1 LAIFRRFA
9 PELPHTGTTV
19 LLGAA
24 AMNSEV
30 QLVPSI
36 DTAPPAI
43 ARNVLVRVALLCA
56 AGVLSLWLTKIALFT
71 AVGTLLGFVALPSEP
86 RRQVSWLKVALGIA
100 GVCATVGTF
109 RFLVVEA
116 VPGMVEGGTTAT
128 EQRVVS
134 RLREVLFAEDAWRK
148 NAFYDPDGDHVG
160 SAGLLGEL
168 TAELGVRAGK
178 RVEPAVL
185 EGYPKLVD
193 TRLGPAAEVGGYLLL
208 VCLPKRDGGYTA
220 KPGDAIDDE
229 AAERHF
235 YAYAWPAERG
245 QGLTKAYFL
254 DEHERILRA
263 DSQETEPR
271 RLIGVDAPPS
281 CDDISAPATA
291 ADWRVWRN
299 KKPRATLPYD
309 KP

>member
-1 LAIFRRFA
+1 MHSDAKPIPSA
-9 PELPHTGTTV
+9 DTSPELARSV
-19 LLGAA
+19 L
-24 AMNSEV
+24 
-30 QLVPSI
+30 
-36 DTAPPAI
+36 T
-43 ARNVLVRVALLCA
+43 RVVLLCA
-56 AGVLSLWLTKIALFT
+56 IAVLSLWLTKLALFA
-71 AVGTLLGFVALPSEP
+71 AVGTLLGFVALPARP
-86 RRQVSWLKVALGIA
+86 QRQVLWLKLSLAAA
-100 GVCATVGTF
+100 GACATFGTF
-109 RFLVVEA
+109 RFLAREA

-134 RLREVLFAEDAWRK
+134 RLRELLFAEDAWRK
-148 NAFYDPDGDHVG
+148 NAYYDPDGDHVG

-168 TAELGVRAGK
+168 TAELGVRSGN

-208 VCLPKRDGGYTA
+208 ICLPKQGGGYSA

-245 QGLTKAYFL
+245 QGLTTAYFL
-254 DEHERILRA
+254 DEHERILLA
-263 DSQETEPR
+263 DSQELEPR

-281 CDDISAPATA
+281 CEDISAPATA
-291 ADWRVWRN
+291 GDWRVWRH
-299 KKPRATLPYD
+299 KKPRANLPFD

>member
-1 LAIFRRFA
+1 MTPDASLKPSAA
-9 PELPHTGTTV
+9 PSFEGVTRGV
-19 LLGAA
+19 LL
-24 AMNSEV
+24 
-30 QLVPSI
+30 
-36 DTAPPAI
+36 
-43 ARNVLVRVALLCA
+43 RVLLLCTA
-56 AGVLSLWLTKIALFT
+56 AVVSLWLTKLALFA
-71 AVGTLLGFVALPSEP
+71 AVGTLLGFVALPAQP
-86 RRQVSWLKVALGIA
+86 RRQIFWLRLSLAVA
-100 GVCATVGTF
+100 GVCATIGTF
-109 RFLVVEA
+109 RFLVLEA

-134 RLREVLFAEDAWRK
+134 RLREILFAQDAWRK
-148 NAFYDPDGDHVG
+148 NAYYDPDGDHIG

-168 TAELGVRAGK
+168 TGEFGVRSGN

-193 TRLGPAAEVGGYLLL
+193 TRLGPAAEVGGYLVL
-208 VCLPKRDGGYTA
+208 VCLPKQGGGYSA

-245 QGLTKAYFL
+245 QGLTTAYFL

-263 DSQETEPR
+263 DSQELEPR

-281 CDDISAPATA
+281 CDDVSAPATA
-291 ADWRVWRN
+291 GDWRVWRH
-299 KKPRATLPYD
+299 KKPRASLPFD
-309 KP
+309 KK

>member
-1 LAIFRRFA
+1 
-9 PELPHTGTTV
+9 
-19 LLGAA
+19 
-24 AMNSEV
+24 MNSEA
-30 QLVPSI
+30 QLVPSV
-36 DTAPPAI
+36 DTSSSVI
-43 ARNVLVRVALLCA
+43 ARSVLVRVGLLCA
-56 AGVLSLWLTKIALFT
+56 AGVVSLWLTKIALFT
-71 AVGTLLGFVALPSEP
+71 AVGTLLGFVSLPAEP
-86 RRQVSWLKVALGIA
+86 RRQVIWLKVALGVA

-109 RFLVVEA
+109 RFLVAEA

-128 EQRVVS
+128 EQRAVS
-134 RLREVLFAEDAWRK
+134 RLREILFAEDAWRK
-148 NAFYDPDGDHVG
+148 NAFYDPDGDRVG

-168 TAELGVRAGK
+168 TAEFGVRAGN

-193 TRLGPAAEVGGYLLL
+193 TRLGPAAEIGGYLVL
-208 VCLPKRDGGYTA
+208 VCLPKQGGGYTA

-235 YAYAWPAERG
+235 YAYAWPAARG

-271 RLIGVDAPPS
+271 RLVGVDAPPS
-281 CDDISAPATA
+281 CEDIASPATA
-291 ADWRVWRN
+291 GDWRVWRR